1 VKAGDLLLKL
11 AVWGPAGTIAL
22 IAVLAAA
29 FPEVFWDGFIYKYYW
44 GPIVA
49 DAGGDAGGLTSD
61 YNWIDTI
68 SYGLILAW
76 AAFLIHRRFVRT
88 DLRVGAPF
96 FLAMSPII
104 VLGPAARVLEDM
116 ELFNEPLQYVF
127 ISPIIY
133 IFLGIAT
140 LLTIET
146 AVKIEG
152 MRRRDGD
159 ISASMLIIL
168 PGLLLSLCI
177 TAFPGWFNADLPILA
192 IMGISALMAIVYP
205 FLFRRRTYESLVG
218 WTWSSVLL
226 FVVVSFIVWSRDASF
241 REHYLDIS
249 GSGGI
254 TGHPAGGIAILGL
267 VLLSTAVVSLS
278 VLLLSKWMPKLRP
291 FVGSVNVLILSGHML
306 DASATYVG
314 VDHYGYSEK
323 HRLPS
328 LLMEITGTAAV
339 MFPLKLLFLLPALY
353 YIDSSIGDDG
363 GENRHLLALVK
374 LAILVLGFGPGIR
387 DLLRLSLGV

>member
-76 AAFLIHRRFVRT
+76 ASFLIHRRFVRT

-177 TAFPGWFNADLPILA
+177 TAF
-192 IMGISALMAIVYP
+192 
-205 FLFRRRTYESLVG
+205 
-218 WTWSSVLL
+218 
-226 FVVVSFIVWSRDASF
+226 
-241 REHYLDIS
+241 LD
-249 GSGGI
+249 
-254 TGHPAGGIAILGL
+254 
-267 VLLSTAVVSLS
+267 
-278 VLLLSKWMPKLRP
+278 
-291 FVGSVNVLILSGHML
+291 
-306 DASATYVG
+306 
-314 VDHYGYSEK
+314 
-323 HRLPS
+323 
-328 LLMEITGTAAV
+328 
-339 MFPLKLLFLLPALY
+339 
-353 YIDSSIGDDG
+353 GD
-363 GENRHLLALVK
+363 
-374 LAILVLGFGPGIR
+374 
-387 DLLRLSLGV
+387 RLSLPVPEEDVRVVSRVDLVLCAPVRGRLVHRMVEGRFVQGTLP